1 MRQALREAEA
11 ALAEDEVPIGAII
24 VYDDPA
30 SDSPRVIAAA
40 HNQREQLHDPT
51 AHAEMIAITQAAQA
65 LSNWRL
71 EHCTLY
77 VTLEPCPMCA
87 GAIVLARMSR
97 VVYGAADPKAGA
109 AKRSFN
115 CSTTRASTTAL
126 KSSRACYRNRAAKSC
141 RNSLPENAA
150 LRNGN
155 RDADYVSTDGV
166 EYDIVVV
173 SLKKKA
179 AGGSGRRP
187 RGCPPG
193 RAIKL

>member
-1 MRQALREAEA
+1 MTHNPFPTDPPHEEFMRQALREAEA

-40 HNQREQLHDPT
+40 HNQREQLRDPT

-87 GAIVLARMSR
+87 GAIVLARMPR

-109 AKRSFN
+109 ANTLYQLLGDPRLNHRAEVVAGVLAGPCGQILSKFFADKRG
-115 CSTTRASTTAL
+115 
-126 KSSRACYRNRAAKSC
+126 
-141 RNSLPENAA
+141 NSK
-150 LRNGN
+150 R
-155 RDADYVSTDGV
+155 
-166 EYDIVVV
+166 
-173 SLKKKA
+173 
-179 AGGSGRRP
+179 
-187 RGCPPG
+187 
-193 RAIKL
+193 

>member
-11 ALAEDEVPIGAII
+11 ASAEDEVPIGAII

-40 HNQREQLHDPT
+40 HNQREQLRDPT

-87 GAIVLARMSR
+87 GAIVLARMPR

-109 AKRSFN
+109 ANTLYQLLDDPRLNHRAEVVAGVLAGPCGEILSKFFAEKRGS
-115 CSTTRASTTAL
+115 
-126 KSSRACYRNRAAKSC
+126 AK
-141 RNSLPENAA
+141 RQ
-150 LRNGN
+150 
-155 RDADYVSTDGV
+155 
-166 EYDIVVV
+166 
-173 SLKKKA
+173 
-179 AGGSGRRP
+179 
-187 RGCPPG
+187 
-193 RAIKL
+193 

>member
-40 HNQREQLHDPT
+40 HNQREQLRDPT

-87 GAIVLARMSR
+87 GAIVLARMPR

-109 AKRSFN
+109 ANTLYQLLDDPRLNHRAEVVAGVLAGPCGQILSKFFADKRG
-115 CSTTRASTTAL
+115 
-126 KSSRACYRNRAAKSC
+126 
-141 RNSLPENAA
+141 NSK
-150 LRNGN
+150 R
-155 RDADYVSTDGV
+155 
-166 EYDIVVV
+166 
-173 SLKKKA
+173 
-179 AGGSGRRP
+179 
-187 RGCPPG
+187 
-193 RAIKL
+193 